1 MKTKN
6 TLILLAILIAIF
18 AYVYFYEIK
27 GGEERK
33 KEKET
38 AAQLVPIK
46 KEDVTG
52 VILKR
57 LAKGVI
63 IHARK
68 ADNGWKIIE
77 PIQTDGDRF
86 AIEGIINSVV
96 TSKIN
101 RVVAQDTT
109 SLQDFGLKPPE
120 GIIVLM
126 TKSGKKD
133 TLFVG
138 SKNPTG
144 SFLFVRRDHQPKVE
158 LTSTSMSYEVSK
170 NLFDF
175 RDKTVLKFEK
185 ENVDKLDLKV
195 PKGHYV
201 VEKTGKSWMIRSPVH
216 KKADQTEVEK
226 LLNKVKNARVRKF
239 VVENAASLAKYGLLH
254 PKYVFTVFLKPN
266 QSKKTLLIG
275 KKEDKDTVYAKD
287 DSRNPIMSIPKIVPE
302 GLNISLY
309 DLRDKKILNF
319 KRDNLSKVELIYP
332 DSTIICQKDTS
343 NNWMITFP
351 DSAKTKSWKI
361 SSLLSGL
368 KDLKAK
374 EFPGEGKILFARA
387 GLKKPRLQ
395 VRLYDK
401 DRKFVESLLIGKNY
415 DSKKTYVT
423 NKQKEEIFGVST
435 DDLKNIR
442 VRVKDLRA
450 D

>member
-6 TLILLAILIAIF
+6 TLILLAILIAIS

-33 KEKET
+33 KEKEA
-38 AAQLVPIK
+38 AAQLLPIK
-46 KEDVTG
+46 KDDVSE
-52 VILKR
+52 VILERPADHVK
-57 LAKGVI
+57 
-63 IHARK
+63 IHAIK
-68 ADNGWKIIE
+68 TDDQWKIVE
-77 PIQTDGDRF
+77 PVETEGDKF

-96 TSKIN
+96 TSKVN
-101 RVVAQDTT
+101 RVVAEDTS

-120 GIIVLM
+120 GIIVLS

-133 TLFVG
+133 TVFVG

-144 SFLFVRRDHQPKVE
+144 SFLFIRRDHQPKVE
-158 LTSTSMSYEVSK
+158 LTSTSMSYEVTK

-185 ENVDKLDLKV
+185 ENVEKLDLKV
-195 PKGHYV
+195 PRGHYV
-201 VEKTGKSWMIRSPVH
+201 VEKTGDSWMITSPVR
-216 KKADQTEVEK
+216 KKADQTEVDK

-239 VVENAASLAKYGLLH
+239 VVENAASLSQYGLLY

-275 KKEDKDTVYAKD
+275 KKETKDTVYAKD
-287 DSRNPIMSIPKIVPE
+287 DSRNPIMSIPKSVPE

-319 KRDNLSKVELIYP
+319 KRDDLSKIELIYP
-332 DSTIICQKDTS
+332 DSTIICQKDTTE
-343 NNWMITFP
+343 NWMITFP
-351 DSAKTKSWKI
+351 DSAKTKSWKM

-368 KDLKAK
+368 KNLKAK
-374 EFPGEGKILFARA
+374 EFPGEEKSLFARA
-387 GLKKPRLQ
+387 GLKKPQLQ

-401 DRKFVESLLIGKNY
+401 DDKFVESLLIGKNY
-415 DSKKTYVT
+415 DSKKAYVT
-423 NKQKEEIFGVST
+423 NKEKKEIFGVST
-435 DDLKNIR
+435 EDLKNIG
-442 VRVKDLRA
+442 VRVKDIKA